1 MSWLRCAGL
10 NGTDGL
16 KGRRGKRGRH
26 GETGQKGDKGDQGV
40 QGETGQKG
48 DRGDPGLQ
56 GPPGQ
61 LLANNTGIYAVCSP
75 AYCVL
80 HRRLN
85 SHISSHVLLF
95 VLTQKSSSLKA

>member
-1 MSWLRCAGL
+1 VSWLRCAGL

-26 GETGQKGDKGDQGV
+26 GESGQKGDK
-40 QGETGQKG
+40 
-48 DRGDPGLQ
+48 GDPGLQ

-61 LLANNTGIYAVCSP
+61 LLANDTGIYAVCSP